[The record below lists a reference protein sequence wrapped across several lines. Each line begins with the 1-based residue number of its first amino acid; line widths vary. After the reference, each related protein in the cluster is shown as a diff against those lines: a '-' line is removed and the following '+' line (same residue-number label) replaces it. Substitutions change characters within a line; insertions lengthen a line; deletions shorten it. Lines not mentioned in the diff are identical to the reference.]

1 MLTVLLILLLV
12 GTSGVIVML
21 GEKLQKTNSKINLLE
36 ADNCKLS
43 DHILAAQNERLL
55 LPEHMLEDNKNAS
68 LSIPDHRAFLTL
80 MSYTDKLIHDKD
92 ASEEDIF
99 SHILDII
106 EIKKVT
112 GIKSSRHDDES
123 LNESLQGLMPIITLE
138 FGDTAIRD
146 LPIARDRWTPELL
159 YKGEAVVIDKSLTK
173 RIRQI
178 FDIKI
183 AEAMIERN
191 PILQSQEAFEE
202 PISYPEHETDGPENE
217 LAYPFD
223 NSWRPH
229 PELWEGKFKK

>member
-1 MLTVLLILLLV
+1 MLTVLLVLLLV

-55 LPEHMLEDNKNAS
+55 LPEHMPEDNKNGF

-80 MSYTDKLIHDKD
+80 MSYTDELIHDKN
-92 ASEEDIF
+92 ASKKDIF
-99 SHILDII
+99 SHILNII
-106 EIKKVT
+106 ETKKVT
-112 GIKSSRHDDES
+112 GIRSSWHNDES
-123 LNESLQGLMPIITLE
+123 VNKRLHGLMPVITLE
-138 FGDTAIRD
+138 FGDVAIRD
-146 LPIARDRWTPELL
+146 IPSDRDEWIPELL
-159 YKGEAVVIDKSLTK
+159 YKGELVVEERSLAE

-183 AEAMIERN
+183 AEAMIERH
-191 PILQSQEAFEE
+191 PVLQSQEALEE
-202 PISYPEHETDGPENE
+202 PINYPEHETDGPENE
-217 LAYPFD
+217 LADPFD
-223 NSWRPH
+223 NSWRSH